1 MVDYETV
8 VSKEKTMKRK
18 QILISSAVVL
28 GLIITFFTLRGAQ
41 NVVGNNIVVDV
52 QIGEFI
58 IEVNTT
64 GELEAKNSTEIMG
77 PSRLRNYRIWN
88 VNIQR
93 IIPEGTYVKKG
104 EFVASLDP
112 SDLTNRMKDV
122 QLELEEKESKY
133 IQTKLDT
140 TLQMREARNMLI
152 NLGYEVQEKELILEQ
167 SQFEP
172 PATIKQA
179 QINVEKAIRALKQ
192 ATENYQI
199 RKRQN
204 IAIMQEVSAKRRK
217 SKNELD
223 GMMELQ
229 QSFNILA
236 PEDGMLIY
244 IKGYDGKPMKEGSQV
259 SAWNP
264 VVATLPDLSSMNSNT
279 YVNEVDI
286 RRISEGQKVEIGL
299 DAFPDKK
306 LAGRVTKVANVGE
319 QRPNSDAKVFQVTV
333 EIDEIDDNLR
343 PGMTTSNKIITNLI
357 ENAIFVPLEALHVF
371 QDSVTYVF
379 KKEGMS
385 YQKQEVYVG
394 ETNANHAQINLGLSS
409 GQSVYLSIPE
419 SSDKDDIALLVE
431 LDGKRNGEDLSKNK
445 QKTNS

>member
-1 MVDYETV
+1 LVDYETV

>member
-179 QINVEKAIRALKQ
+179 QINVEKAVRALKQ

>member
-229 QSFNILA
+229 
-236 PEDGMLIY
+236 
-244 IKGYDGKPMKEGSQV
+244 
-259 SAWNP
+259 
-264 VVATLPDLSSMNSNT
+264 
-279 YVNEVDI
+279 
-286 RRISEGQKVEIGL
+286 
-299 DAFPDKK
+299 
-306 LAGRVTKVANVGE
+306 
-319 QRPNSDAKVFQVTV
+319 
-333 EIDEIDDNLR
+333 
-343 PGMTTSNKIITNLI
+343 
-357 ENAIFVPLEALHVF
+357 
-371 QDSVTYVF
+371 
-379 KKEGMS
+379 
-385 YQKQEVYVG
+385 
-394 ETNANHAQINLGLSS
+394 
-409 GQSVYLSIPE
+409 
-419 SSDKDDIALLVE
+419 
-431 LDGKRNGEDLSKNK
+431 
-445 QKTNS
+445 

>member
-1 MVDYETV
+1 LVDYETV

-179 QINVEKAIRALKQ
+179 QINVEKAVRALKQ

>member
-1 MVDYETV
+1 LADLETV

-299 DAFPDKK
+299 DAFPDKQ

-394 ETNANHAQINLGLSS
+394 ETNANYAQINLGLSS